1 MNPQFHAAALIAVA
15 ALCTVAV
22 RALPFVLL
30 GGKKSL
36 SPRMQAI
43 SRTLPAAVMA
53 LLVIYCLRGVQ
64 FGTAAGWVPALAAAA
79 VTAALHVWRRTDL
92 LSIAG
97 GTVCYMLLL
106 RLL

>member
-1 MNPQFHAAALIAVA
+1 MSTQLHAAALIAVA
-15 ALCTVAV
+15 ALCTLAV

-30 GGKKSL
+30 GGKRSL
-36 SPRMQAI
+36 SPRMQAV

-53 LLVIYCLRGVQ
+53 LLVIYCLRNVQ
-64 FGTAAGWVPALAAAA
+64 FDAAANWLPALAAAA
-79 VTAALHVWRRTDL
+79 VTAGLHIWRRSDL

-97 GTVCYMLLL
+97 GTACYMLLL